1 MVPLELSSDCFRDE
15 NFLFFLLQATT
26 EDGSDSFELLEA
38 AMFVCNSQ
46 TDAILNKNLRHFI
59 RQGVLLIQLVYF
71 LIFFSI
77 VFL

>member
-15 NFLFFLLQATT
+15 NFLFFLLQATILSET

-46 TDAILNKNLRHFI
+46 TDAIARCI
-59 RQGVLLIQLVYF
+59 AG
-71 LIFFSI
+71 FSRG
-77 VFL
+77 